1 MSYEIIKSDKALIPT
16 KQVGS
21 TYILYC
27 LYKEGYNTFSLDITP
42 YIKRKF
48 KYFLTQGE
56 MLAKQFKFNT
66 DDFSK
71 MITFLVTDDRIPEK
85 YRAKTIFLER
95 KFSLQQN
102 YLRTMEKQIKRLE
115 KQKKIK
121 FISEKSKTK
130 LYHLQSIISKHK
142 DLVIC
147 QVVFTQQLISLL
159 EQKYPNENPI
169 QIYVNFL
176 KEYTRKEGEDLN
188 KYIKDWARR
197 LMVEHNIAT
206 EEELEEGDRNKREY
220 QRIWQLKHK
229 LKKLKKELKNY
240 DN

>member
-1 MSYEIIKSDKALIPT
+1 
-16 KQVGS
+16 
-21 TYILYC
+21 
-27 LYKEGYNTFSLDITP
+27 
-42 YIKRKF
+42 
-48 KYFLTQGE
+48 
-56 MLAKQFKFNT
+56 
-66 DDFSK
+66 
-71 MITFLVTDDRIPEK
+71 
-85 YRAKTIFLER
+85 
-95 KFSLQQN
+95 
-102 YLRTMEKQIKRLE
+102 
-115 KQKKIK
+115 
-121 FISEKSKTK
+121 
-130 LYHLQSIISKHK
+130 
-142 DLVIC
+142 
-147 QVVFTQQLISLL
+147 LL